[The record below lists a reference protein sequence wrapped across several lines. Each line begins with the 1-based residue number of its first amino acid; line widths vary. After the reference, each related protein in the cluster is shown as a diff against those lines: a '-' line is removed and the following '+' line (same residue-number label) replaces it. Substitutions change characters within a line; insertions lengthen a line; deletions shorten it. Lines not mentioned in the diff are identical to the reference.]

1 MQYKIKYI
9 DKFSIKGNN
18 ANWIRDKRIYKGQEA
33 HQRTDELL
41 ALGYLVEMTKI

>member
-1 MQYKIKYI
+1 MQFKIKYI

-18 ANWIRDKRIYKGQEA
+18 ANWTTDKKTYEGQEA
-33 HQRTDELL
+33 HQRTEQLL